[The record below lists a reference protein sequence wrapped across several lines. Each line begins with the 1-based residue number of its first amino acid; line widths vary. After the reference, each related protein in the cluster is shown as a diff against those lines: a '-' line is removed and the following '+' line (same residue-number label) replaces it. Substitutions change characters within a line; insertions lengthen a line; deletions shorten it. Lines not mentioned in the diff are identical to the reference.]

1 MQTNRIDEV
10 KDVVAAR
17 VAALTN
23 LTDEQRGR
31 VLEIAHAAAVKV
43 QRMEPNYEGI
53 ANLVRSQAVRP
64 TPNTFEANNGKL

>member
-10 KDVVAAR
+10 KDAVAAK

-43 QRMEPNYEGI
+43 QGREPNYEGL
-53 ANLVRSQAVRP
+53 ANLVRSQAARP
-64 TPNTFEANNGKL
+64 TPNTLEANNGKL